1 MCGVLGVPRSTYYWA
16 ISHPEPERAD
26 DPIAGDV
33 VRIYEDN
40 RREYGAPKVKRA
52 LAREGIVASRRR
64 IKRIMNQKGLV
75 SAYTRKKYKPCAA
88 KTDEA
93 EAPNVLDREFD
104 GHPPHTH
111 IVSDPSY
118 VRVGNKWNYV
128 CLLIDLYNRE
138 IVGHA
143 ASGRKDSRLV
153 KAAFATLGFPL
164 TDIDVLLTDRGSEFA
179 NSDIDDLLEAFDI
192 RRSLSRKGNP
202 YDNAV
207 IESTNRILKKE
218 LVYRRTFADLGQLR
232 RELNSYVRW
241 HNEERMRST
250 LGYMSPVEFR
260 NAGLSL

>member
-1 MCGVLGVPRSTYYWA
+1 ML
-16 ISHPEPERAD
+16 SHPEPERAD

-33 VRIYEDN
+33 VRIYENN
-40 RREYGAPKVKRA
+40 RQEYGAPKIKRA

-75 SAYTRKKYKPCAA
+75 SAYTRKKYKPRSA
-88 KTDEA
+88 KASEA

-104 GHPPHTH
+104 GYPPHTH
-111 IVSDPSY
+111 IVSDLTY
-118 VRVGNKWNYV
+118 VRVGGEWNYV
-128 CLLIDLYNRE
+128 CLLVDLHNRE

-143 ASGRKDSRLV
+143 ASGRKDARLV

-164 TDIDVLLTDRGSEFA
+164 TDIDVFHTDRGSEFA
-179 NSDIDDLLEAFDI
+179 NSDIDELLEAFDI

-218 LVYRRTFADLGQLR
+218 LVYRRAFADLGQLR

-241 HNEERMRST
+241 YNEKRMHST